1 MSGNLFNSIV
11 FGPVK
16 SRRLG
21 VSLGMNIV
29 PPHVKFCSFNC
40 IYCECGWTEA
50 SNVEKALFNS
60 PAEIREELEKTL
72 IHLKEQGIVP
82 DSITFA
88 GNGEPT
94 IHPQFD
100 QIIDDTIALRDIYF
114 PQARVTV
121 LSNSTMLSDEKV
133 LKSLMKTYNIMKLDA
148 GSEHTFRLLN
158 KPRIKTTLNEIIEGL
173 KKFNGNLVI
182 QTMFIRGKIGEE
194 IIDNTTG
201 AELESLLQ
209 HIVSINPKEVM
220 IYSLDRK
227 PPVADLEK
235 ISREELET
243 IAEKI
248 RQLNFKCSVY

>member
-1 MSGNLFNSIV
+1 MSGTLFNSIV

-29 PPHVKFCSFNC
+29 PPHIKFCSFNC
-40 IYCECGWTEA
+40 VYCECGWTDA
-50 SNVEKALFNS
+50 SDVEHATFYA
-60 PAEIREELEKTL
+60 PAEIREELLKNL
-72 IHLKEQGIVP
+72 ILLKEQGVVP

-100 QIIDDTIALRDIYF
+100 KIIDDTIELRDIYF
-114 PQARVTV
+114 PHARVAV

-148 GSEHTFRLLN
+148 GTEHTFRLLN
-158 KPRIKTTLNEIIEGL
+158 KPRIKITLNEIIEGL
-173 KKFNGNLVI
+173 KKFNGNLI
-182 QTMFIRGKIGEE
+182 LQTMFIRGNIGEE

-201 AELESLLQ
+201 EELEALLQ

-227 PPVADLEK
+227 PPMADLEK
-235 ISREELET
+235 ISREELEI

-248 RQLNFKCSVY
+248 RQLNLKCSVY